1 MRRIFS
7 TRIVKY
13 GQSSQNRHGFLE
25 DFQPL
30 AVNFNISVTRNASDI
45 SFRACHRFNKSYL
58 DRVGAPDKNNRNI
71 LCGFLGDEWRG
82 GTCADDNVELLF
94 YVRLNN
100 GTQVLISFGNS
111 YIKEQVLSRNKSR
124 VDQSIAKTFDL
135 ISISASERHK
145 PYRIDPGLL
154 RLSHGANGK

>member
-7 TRIVKY
+7 ARIVKY

-45 SFRACHRFNKSYL
+45 SFGACYRFNKPYL
-58 DRVGAPDKNNRNI
+58 NRVGAADEDDRDI
-71 LCGFLGDEWRG
+71 LCGFLGDEWRRR
-82 GTCADDNVELLF
+82 TCADDNVELLF

-100 GTQVLISFGNS
+100 GTYALISFGNS
-111 YIKEQVLSRNKSR
+111 YI
-124 VDQSIAKTFDL
+124 
-135 ISISASERHK
+135 
-145 PYRIDPGLL
+145 
-154 RLSHGANGK
+154 